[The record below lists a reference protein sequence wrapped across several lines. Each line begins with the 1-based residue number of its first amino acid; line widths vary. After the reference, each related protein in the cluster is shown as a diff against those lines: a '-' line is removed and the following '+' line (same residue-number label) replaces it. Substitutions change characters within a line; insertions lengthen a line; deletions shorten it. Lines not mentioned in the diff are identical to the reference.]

1 MFGWAVYK
9 NTSVNKQLLIL
20 FIQLYYIIKYKNMR
34 HNGYFFGFQLCK
46 SLRISQNKALV
57 NLIF

>member
-34 HNGYFFGFQLCK
+34 HNITF
-46 SLRISQNKALV
+46 LV
-57 NLIF
+57 FSYVNH

>member
-1 MFGWAVYK
+1 MFGWPVYK
-9 NTSVNKQLLIL
+9 NKSVNKQLLIL
-20 FIQLYYIIKYKNMR
+20 FIQLDYIIKYKNMR
-34 HNGYFFGFQLCK
+34 HSGYVFGFQLCI

>member
-1 MFGWAVYK
+1 MFGWPVYK

-34 HNGYFFGFQLCK
+34 HNGYFFGFQLCI
-46 SLRISQNKALV
+46 SLRISQNKALI